1 MNSLFETTNWTLV
14 LEAASSSDANGG
26 YALEHLCKRYRPPLL
41 QYARAFGLG
50 EEDAQDVTQS
60 FFQHLLEKNL
70 PARAQPDLGR
80 FRCFLL
86 SSMRNFMRAMH
97 RNATAEKRG
106 GDDSEHLRLDEDS
119 MQLHESLAVKDEA
132 GESFDRSWAHALI
145 ENALNEL
152 EEEQICQGH
161 EERFRLMRPLM
172 METESRERVMKEMQ
186 ERFGMNEGASR
197 TALSRLRARFR
208 EMVRFE
214 VARVVADPAEVDDEI
229 SYLIQ
234 LLR

>member
-1 MNSLFETTNWTLV
+1 MNPLFETTNWTLV

-26 YALEHLCKRYRPPLL
+26 HALEHLCKRYRPPLL

-80 FRCFLL
+80 FRYFLL
-86 SSMRNFMRAMH
+86 SSMRNFMRVTH

-106 GDDSEHLRLDEDS
+106 GDDAEHVSLDGERT
-119 MQLHESLAVKDEA
+119 QLHEGMAVKDEA

-145 ENALNEL
+145 GNALAEL
-152 EEEQICQGH
+152 EKEQIGQGH
-161 EERFRLMRPLM
+161 EERFKLMRPLLL
-172 METESRERVMKEMQ
+172 ETESREQVMKEMQ
-186 ERFGMNEGASR
+186 ERLGMNEGACR

-214 VARVVADPAEVDDEI
+214 VSRVVADPAEVDDEI